1 MPHALHFLIY
11 TAAGW
16 LNRRQEDLIDYLRE
30 ENRVLREQLGG
41 RPLRLTDAQRRR
53 LAIRGQKLGRRVL
66 SRVAGIVTP
75 DTILR
80 WYRRLIAQKYDGS
93 ARRRRGRPLTPQ
105 AIGELVVRMAIE
117 NPRWGYTRI
126 RGALANLGHE
136 IGRNTVKRILL
147 SRGMAPAPERG
158 QHTPWKTF
166 LQAHWDGL
174 AATDLFTVEVLTLEG
189 LKRYLVLFVI
199 ELRTRYVHVVG
210 IHPQPDGAW
219 MEQMARNLTDP
230 GEGFLRTSRY
240 LLHDRDP
247 LYTDDFEEILR
258 SSGVSPVRLPAR
270 SPNLNAYAE
279 RFVRSIKEECL
290 SRVVPLGEGHLR
302 QLVHEYVEH
311 YHWERNH
318 QGLQNQ
324 LLRRPPPPV
333 RPASRVARRTRLG
346 GLLNFYHREAA

>member
-1 MPHALHFLIY
+1 MPHALHFLIF

-41 RPLRLTDAQRRR
+41 RLLRLTDAQRRR

-158 QHTPWKTF
+158 QRTPWKTF
-166 LQAHWDGL
+166 LQAYWDGL

-199 ELRTRYVHVVG
+199 ELRTRYVHVVS